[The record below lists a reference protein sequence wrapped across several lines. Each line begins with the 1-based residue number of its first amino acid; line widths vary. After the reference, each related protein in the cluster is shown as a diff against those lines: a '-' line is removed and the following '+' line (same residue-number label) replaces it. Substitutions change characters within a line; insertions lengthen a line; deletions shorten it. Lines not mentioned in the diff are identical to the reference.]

1 MPTLAAAARAPL
13 PEGVT
18 IDGRNLLPALTG
30 EGTVERAD
38 APLFWNSGYYK
49 AVRAGDWK
57 LQINEK
63 QGKTWLYKLAADPT
77 EQTNLAAA
85 NLAKRKELE
94 ALIAAHQRGRRAPLY
109 PSTFSFPVS
118 IDHTLATSFKPGEE
132 FIYWPN

>member
-1 MPTLAAAARAPL
+1 MPTLAAAAGAPL
-13 PEGVT
+13 PTGVT

-30 EGTVERAD
+30 QGAAERAD

-63 QGKTWLYKLAADPT
+63 QGKAWLYNLTADPHET
-77 EQTNLAAA
+77 TNLAATDHVR
-85 NLAKRKELE
+85 RKALE
-94 ALIAAHQRGRRAPLY
+94 ALIAAHHRGRRAALY

-118 IDHTLATSFKPGEE
+118 IDSTLATTFKPGEE